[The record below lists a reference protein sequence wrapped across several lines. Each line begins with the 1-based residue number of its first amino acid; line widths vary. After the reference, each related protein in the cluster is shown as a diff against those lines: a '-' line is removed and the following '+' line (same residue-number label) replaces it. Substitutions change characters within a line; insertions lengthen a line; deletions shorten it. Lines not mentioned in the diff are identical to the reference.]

1 MIHPSIRLRRALH
14 LDDLVLVKRI
24 ISNNPHILQNP
35 DFADNGNTSLHLAAQ
50 LGLLEIAV
58 RFTLSPPHLSISL
71 SLPPSFLCFLSC
83 LRVNKK

>member
-1 MIHPSIRLRRALH
+1 MIDPSIRLRRALH

-58 RFTLSPPHLSISL
+58 RFTLPLSFFLFSL
-71 SLPPSFLCFLSC
+71 FFGAST
-83 LRVNKK
+83 RR